1 MEGVPSKRGAPGF
14 NTKEGRETME
24 KGKILAWLEKESGG
38 RLGIFSWDDV
48 EEALREI
55 RNDHD
60 PKSRRW
66 KQPVFQ
72 IINKQYHIGWVR
84 EEDSELLWQRWDPR
98 RKNKPGSFGRFR
110 LTSTEERVMLQERN
124 DLWKLVRSGEVS
136 RITVENEGR
145 VIRIGENARLRRER
159 NRAQADLRTILEGL
173 HRLLSKLLDH

>member
-14 NTKEGRETME
+14 NTKEGRATME
-24 KGKILAWLEKESGG
+24 KGKILAWLEKDSGG
-38 RLGIFSWDDV
+38 RLQVYNWDQV

-55 RNDHD
+55 RND
-60 PKSRRW
+60 PEPRSRRW

-98 RKNKPGSFGRFR
+98 RKNKPASFGRFR
-110 LTSTEERVMLQERN
+110 LASLEERVMLQERN
-124 DLWKLVRSGEVS
+124 DLWKLVKTGEVS
-136 RITVENEGR
+136 RITTEHEGR

-159 NRAQADLRTILEGL
+159 DRAQADLRMILEGL
-173 HRLLSKLLDH
+173 HRLLGRLLD